1 MPEDVVFSLRDV
13 YFKYPGSD
21 EAALKGIDL
30 EVQAGE
36 WVALVGS
43 NGSGKSTL
51 ARILNALL
59 IPTQGACFILNMD
72 STQSENI
79 WAIRS
84 KVAMVFQN
92 PDNQIVASVV
102 EDDTAFGPEN
112 LGLSPSDIC
121 EKVTWSI
128 DVTGLSEYRNKATYA
143 LSGGQKQRLAVAGA
157 LAMTPPVIVLDEPTA
172 MLDPQGRKDLLNVLS
187 ELHMQGMTIV
197 YISHRIE
204 EIQSCDRVI
213 VMNEGNLSW
222 DGTPRDLCE
231 LGKGIE
237 KWGLEVPPIVRLWSM
252 LKKAGMISKEVQ
264 PTKDGVVQAL
274 CP

>member
-13 YFKYPGSD
+13 YFYYPGSD

-30 EVQAGE
+30 EVHAGE

-59 IPTQGACFILNMD
+59 IPTQGACFILNMN
-72 STQSENI
+72 SKQSENI

-112 LGLSPSDIC
+112 LGLPPSDIC
-121 EKVTWSI
+121 EKVTWSL

-222 DGTPRDLCE
+222 DGTPRDLFE

-252 LKKAGMISKEVQ
+252 LKNAGMIPEEVQ

>member
-59 IPTQGACFILNMD
+59 IPTQGACFILDMD
-72 STQSENI
+72 SKESENI

-112 LGLSPSDIC
+112 LGLCPSDIC
-121 EKVTWSI
+121 EKVTWSL
-128 DVTGLSEYRNKATYA
+128 DATGLTEYRNKATYA

-204 EIQSCDRVI
+204 EILSCDRVI
-213 VMNEGNLSW
+213 VMNEGNVSW
-222 DGTPRDLCE
+222 DGTPRDLFE
-231 LGKGIE
+231 FGKGIE

-252 LKKAGMISKEVQ
+252 LKNAGIISKEVQ
-264 PTKDGVVQAL
+264 PTKDGVVHAL

>member
-13 YFKYPGSD
+13 RFSYPATS
-21 EAALKGIDL
+21 ESALKGIDL
-30 EVQAGE
+30 EVNAGE

-59 IPTQGACFILNMD
+59 IPTQGACFILGMD
-72 STQSENI
+72 SRDMENV
-79 WAIRS
+79 WNIRS
-84 KVAMVFQN
+84 KVSMVFQN

-112 LGLSPSDIC
+112 LGLHPHDIS
-121 EKVTWSI
+121 EKVVWSL
-128 DVTGLSEYRNKATYA
+128 DVTGLIDYRTKATYA

-157 LAMTPPVIVLDEPTA
+157 LAMAPPVIVLDEPTA
-172 MLDPQGRKDLLNVLS
+172 MLDPQGRKDLLDVLS
-187 ELHMQGMTIV
+187 QLHKQGMTII

-204 EIQSCDRVI
+204 EILSCDRV
-213 VMNEGNLSW
+213 VVLSEGYVRW
-222 DGTPRDLCE
+222 DGLPRELFE
-231 LGKGIE
+231 LGKQIE
-237 KWGLEVPPIVRLWSM
+237 QWGLEVPPIVRFWSM
-252 LKKAGMISKEVQ
+252 LNKEGLITKDVK
-264 PTKDGVVQAL
+264 PTKDGVLQAL

>member
-59 IPTQGACFILNMD
+59 IPTQGACFILDMD
-72 STQSENI
+72 SNESENI

-112 LGLSPSDIC
+112 LGLCPSDIC
-121 EKVTWSI
+121 EKVTWSL
-128 DVTGLSEYRNKATYA
+128 DVTGLTEYRNKATYA

-204 EIQSCDRVI
+204 EILSCDRVI
-213 VMNEGNLSW
+213 VMTEGHVSW
-222 DGTPRDLCE
+222 DGTPRDLFE
-231 LGKGIE
+231 FGKGIE

-252 LKKAGMISKEVQ
+252 LKNAGIISKEVQ
-264 PTKDGVVQAL
+264 PTKDGVVHAL